1 MYRVAVVSPL
11 DMRRGVFAG
20 AALSSRLGSGEAYAG
35 TSTPN
40 MVVWV
45 TGIHCVCTLLVT
57 WVTSLPDDDV

>member
-1 MYRVAVVSPL
+1 
-11 DMRRGVFAG
+11 MRRGVFAG

-45 TGIHCVCTLLVT
+45 TGFHCVCTLLVT